1 MLLQEEFE
9 SCTSSIAFRNSQE
22 IKDPFENGNMSPV
35 RQAGLNLLKGPEDFY
50 LPCSIKKV
58 WREKLHMGQL
68 KRKFTLSSVSLP
80 KMLRVKNNFTRKLQ
94 HKRVA
99 NTIKTMI

>member
-1 MLLQEEFE
+1 
-9 SCTSSIAFRNSQE
+9 
-22 IKDPFENGNMSPV
+22 MSLV

-50 LPCSIKKV
+50 LPCSIKKM

-68 KRKFTLSSVSLP
+68 KIQFTLSSFSLP
-80 KMLRVKNNFTRKLQ
+80 QMLRVKNFTRKLQ